1 MIMSQ
6 HIFSNDPSMRL
17 KTLMNYFKN
26 IYCIENDL
34 DSEYIIPLTRQQM
47 ANLTGLR
54 VETVIRVI
62 KLMEK
67 NNLLRIKKGLIYY

>member
-6 HIFSNDPSMRL
+6 HIFSNDPTTRL

-26 IYCIENDL
+26 IYCIENGL
-34 DSEYIIPLTRQQM
+34 NSEYIVPLTRQQM

-54 VETVIRVI
+54 VETVIRTI

-67 NNLLRIKKGLIYY
+67 IIC